1 MGLMRELGL
10 IFGPLL
16 NLGFKDVHYQ
26 LTENIVINQY
36 TMPATFL
43 AASWLVL
50 TVMLLLFYRD
60 PEPSSPEPL
69 LIKPDIVRKPSDGFD
84 VGETEGQPMITE
96 KPNSRRNSRDITQ
109 PGGVIQPI
117 THRVTASM

>member
-1 MGLMRELGL
+1 MA
-10 IFGPLL
+10 P
-16 NLGFKDVHYQ
+16 
-26 LTENIVINQY
+26 
-36 TMPATFL
+36 FL
-43 AASWLVL
+43 AESWLVL

-60 PEPSSPEPL
+60 PEPSSPPL

-96 KPNSRRNSRDITQ
+96 KPNSRRNSRDITH

-117 THRVTASM
+117 THRVTASMRSMEDIVL